1 MKEHSYK
8 FDEKLSKISRNE
20 ACGLP
25 KDAGM
30 KKGKIDKGK
39 DRRGDLVL
47 SKEIKDSIQQ
57 KWDDIV
63 FPVTNCTNYEEL
75 RQQLKNELS

>member
-20 ACGLP
+20 ACGLT

-30 KKGKIDKGK
+30 KNGKIDKGR
-39 DRRGDLVL
+39 DRRGDFL
-47 SKEIKDSIQQ
+47 SEEIKDSIQQ

-63 FPVTNCTNYEEL
+63 FPVTKCANYEEL
-75 RQQLKNELS
+75 RQQLKNELG